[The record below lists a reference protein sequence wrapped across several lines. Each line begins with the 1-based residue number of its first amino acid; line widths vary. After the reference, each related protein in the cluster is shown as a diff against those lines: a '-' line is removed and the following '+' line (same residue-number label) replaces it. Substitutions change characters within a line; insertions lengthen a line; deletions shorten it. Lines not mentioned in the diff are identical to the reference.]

1 MTSNQTFIIA
11 AYLLTWTGLVGY
23 VVYLARRGR
32 SARSEHERVT
42 AGRAGD
48 WWR

>member
-11 AYLLTWTGLVGY
+11 AYLVTWTGMVGY
-23 VVYLARRGR
+23 MLYLARRGR

-42 AGRAGD
+42 AARAED

>member
-1 MTSNQTFIIA
+1 MTSNHTFIIA

-23 VVYLARRGR
+23 VIYLARRGR

-42 AGRAGD
+42 GTRPED